1 MTKPTQSPLSFWGG
15 LGFTA
20 LLALLGFI
28 LAELPFFDYIG
39 PLACSI
45 LLAILYRNLRSYPT
59 NLRSGVQFSAKIL
72 LRTAIILYGLK
83 LDMQIIFNEG
93 LGLLGKALICIV
105 FSVALMVLLGK
116 WLKIDP
122 MISFLLGAGT
132 GICGAAAIAAVSPI
146 MDSKEED
153 TAMSVGMI
161 ALIGTLFS
169 VVYTMLIPV
178 LPLTPSEY
186 GIWSGLSLHELAHVA
201 LAAEPAGEA
210 AVTMALLAKLCRVF
224 LLIPFCFVLVF
235 WMKRKQGSG
244 NQAAIPF
251 PWFLLGFLALSIFR
265 TYLAGSWFPEYLYD
279 SIALLTTFLLSMAMA
294 GLGLTID
301 LKELKSRASLPLLT
315 LFITSILLSIVTYFW
330 A

>member
-1 MTKPTQSPLSFWGG
+1 MNKQNYSPLSFWGG
-15 LGFTA
+15 VGFTA

-28 LAELPFFDYIG
+28 LAELPFFEYIG

-45 LLAILYRNLRSYPT
+45 LLAILYRNIRSYPT
-59 NLRSGVQFSAKIL
+59 NLRPGVQFSARIL
-72 LRTAIILYGLK
+72 LRAAIILYGLK
-83 LDMQIIFNEG
+83 LDMQIIFSEG
-93 LGLLGKALICIV
+93 IGLLGKALICIV
-105 FSVALMVLLGK
+105 LSVILMVFLGK

-161 ALIGTLFS
+161 ALIGTVFS
-169 VVYTMLIPV
+169 VIYTMLIPV
-178 LPLTPSEY
+178 LPLTPTEY

-201 LAAEPAGEA
+201 LAAEPAGET

-235 WMKRKQGSG
+235 WMKRKRGAD
-244 NQAAIPF
+244 NQASIPF

-265 TYLAGSWFPEYLYD
+265 TYLAGTWFPEYLYD
-279 SIALLTTFLLSMAMA
+279 YIAMLTTFLLSMAMA

-301 LKELKSRASLPLLT
+301 LRELKKRASLPLVT
-315 LFITSILLSIVTYFW
+315 LVITSVLLSIVTFFW